1 MKCNY
6 RELMEEIH
14 VPEQLN
20 DWVLSAVRQQGNE
33 TKRRRLTKS
42 LWRAAACAVLALTLV
57 VGGLSLRPR
66 EQTLEASGSNA
77 QPYALTLAVRAAGV
91 GVNGGVLLQA
101 SEEQDL
107 GELNGTVQTLAL
119 TFADGQ
125 EKTGTYRLHTETLR
139 TFVNEDGQEVLA
151 PALAGETAE
160 TVSGIYAVPTE
171 ESRWF
176 RWPVE
181 GSNTVSLSAPYG
193 GRGVWTPGE
202 PDVTRFHSGIDIPGE
217 QGLNIM
223 AAAAGTVT
231 ETGYDAARGN
241 YLILDHG
248 GGLTT
253 LYGQCQEVLVK
264 SGDTVKGGEVVAL
277 LGATGMATGPHLHF
291 EVRQDGEAQNP
302 VAYFER
308 EIRDTLKMG

>member
-20 DWVLSAVRQQGNE
+20 DRVLSAVRQQGNE

-57 VGGLSLRPR
+57 VGGISLRPR
-66 EQTLEASGSNA
+66 EQTLETPDSSM
-77 QPYALTLAVRAAGV
+77 QPYALTLTAKAAGM
-91 GVNGGVLLQA
+91 GANGGVLLQA
-101 SEEQDL
+101 SAGQNLTKLD
-107 GELNGTVQTLAL
+107 GTVQTLAL
-119 TFADGQ
+119 TFADGR
-125 EKTGTYRLHTETLR
+125 EETGTYHLRTETLR
-139 TFVNEDGQEVLA
+139 TFVNEDGSEVLA
-151 PALAGETAE
+151 PALEGETAE
-160 TVSGIYAVPTE
+160 TVFGIYAVPTE

-176 RWPVE
+176 LWPVE

-193 GRGVWTPGE
+193 KREIGAVGE
-202 PDVTRFHSGIDIPGE
+202 TVQTRFHSGIDIRGE

-308 EIRDTLKMG
+308 AIRDTLKMG